1 MENYFP
7 TPTNAHHGQLARERV
22 IDDIRALIADGEV
35 LLLVTA
41 DDLSRTALHA
51 RQGLVDTLRRAKAF
65 ILEVQDHPLESA
77 RVVIAK
83 TESTVKKYP
92 LVSLAAAFGTGIC
105 LGALLA
111 RNSRS

>member
-7 TPTNAHHGQLARERV
+7 TPNNALQGQLARERV

-35 LLLVTA
+35 LLLMTA

-51 RQGLVDTLRRAKAF
+51 RQGLVETLRRAKDF
-65 ILEVQDHPLESA
+65 IREAQQHPLESA

-92 LVSLAAAFGTGIC
+92 LASLAAAFGVGLS
-105 LGALLA
+105 LGAILSHQA
-111 RNSRS
+111 RK

>member
-7 TPTNAHHGQLARERV
+7 TPTDAQQGQLARERV

-51 RQGLVDTLRRAKAF
+51 RQSLVDTLRRAKTF

-77 RVVIAK
+77 RIVIAK

-92 LVSLAAAFGTGIC
+92 FVSLAAAFGTGIC
-105 LGALLA
+105 LGAILN
-111 RNSRS
+111 RHSRD